1 MDGIGW
7 KLVGMVHMTIEIN
20 EQIARHIHHL
30 EGQLMHLSEYLYAL
44 IQLALQVLREFW
56 HFVNEVGA
64 NLY

>member
-30 EGQLMHLSEYLYAL
+30 EGLLMHIIVYVFGCS
-44 IQLALQVLREFW
+44 ISINKW
-56 HFVNEVGA
+56 
-64 NLY
+64 